1 MTLQNNGVNLR
12 PARRDEKNQ
21 LWHDIY
27 VNQEWKK
34 FDAPY
39 LPLAAPSPFQFGRHL
54 FQRLQE
60 GKTAQ
65 IIEHNGK
72 AVGYIS
78 YYCEEESSHW
88 LEIGITLFYQE
99 HWGLQ
104 IGRKALNLWISHIF
118 NTLQVARVG
127 LTTWSGNPRMMRCA
141 QSLGMRQEARI
152 RKVLFYQGQYYD
164 SVRYGLL
171 KEEWREQNFLAL
183 LG

>member
-1 MTLQNNGVNLR
+1 MTLQHSNVCLR
-12 PARRDEKNQ
+12 PARRNEKSQ

-27 VNQEWKK
+27 VNQEWKR

-39 LPLAAPSPFQFGRHL
+39 LALVAPSPFQFGRHL

-65 IIEHNGK
+65 VIDYNGK

-78 YYCEEESSHW
+78 YYWEEESSHW
-88 LEIGITLFYQE
+88 LEVGVTLFYKQD
-99 HWGLQ
+99 WGLH
-104 IGRKALNLWISHIF
+104 IGRKALGLWISHIF
-118 NTLQVARVG
+118 NTLPVARVG
-127 LTTWSGNPRMMRCA
+127 LTTWSGNPRMMHCA
-141 QSLGMRQEARI
+141 QALGMQQEARI
-152 RKVLFYQGQYYD
+152 RKVLFYEGEYYD

-171 KEEWREQNFLAL
+171 KEEWQEQHFLPL